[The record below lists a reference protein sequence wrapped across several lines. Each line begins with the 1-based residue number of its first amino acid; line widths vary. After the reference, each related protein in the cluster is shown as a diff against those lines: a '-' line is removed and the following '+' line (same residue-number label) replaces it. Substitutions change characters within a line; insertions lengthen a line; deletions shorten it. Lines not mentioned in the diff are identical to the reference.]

1 MESVNNS
8 LSSRHILHESHLLSM
23 KPPGSDSQHHF
34 QTGIDGNHELS
45 PLNGSEMPEILIG
58 EVLAGS
64 NDHCKAT
71 IVAIYIFLML
81 AVGSYF
87 AIESVIFKK

>member
-1 MESVNNS
+1 MEI
-8 LSSRHILHESHLLSM
+8 LSSRHVLHEPHLLSK
-23 KPPGSDSQHHF
+23 KPPGSVSQHHF
-34 QTGIDGNHELS
+34 PTGTDGNHELS
-45 PLNGSEMPEILIG
+45 PLNGSEIPEIVVG

-64 NDHCKAT
+64 KDHCKAT

-87 AIESVIFKK
+87 AIESVIFDK